1 MSSDVVLNQ
10 VSSDLVSLQ
19 NSKVMN
25 KKHVIKRYLKPSY
38 KMRKLKNKGAL
49 MVLVWTFLLASVYW
63 NLFAL
68 MILLIEDHNLK
79 VITSVVSTVVG
90 LMLPVSGWLAD
101 VYFGQYKIIKC
112 SIMIMWIASILLVAS
127 FIMAQQLQN
136 YSLWP

>member
-1 MSSDVVLNQ
+1 MVEPLFALLMINVGLFISSLRAFLMSSDVVLNQ

-49 MVLVWTFLLASVYW
+49 MVLVWTFLLASVYS

-68 MILLIEDHNLK
+68 MIPLIEDHNLK
-79 VITSVVSTVVG
+79 VITSV
-90 LMLPVSGWLAD
+90 
-101 VYFGQYKIIKC
+101 
-112 SIMIMWIASILLVAS
+112 
-127 FIMAQQLQN
+127 
-136 YSLWP
+136 